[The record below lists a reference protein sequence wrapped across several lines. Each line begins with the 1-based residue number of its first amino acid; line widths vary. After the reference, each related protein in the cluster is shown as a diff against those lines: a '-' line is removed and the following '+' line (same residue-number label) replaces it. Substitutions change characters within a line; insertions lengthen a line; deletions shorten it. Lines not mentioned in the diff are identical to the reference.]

1 MRTYDDEVAVRTRDD
16 GSDGVEPDAFVWRGR
31 LYAVHLV
38 LDRWVQRRPWWRLA
52 FETPTGSPTGSAT
65 GSATGSPSEG
75 PSGALQATRVARG
88 YGADDQ
94 VACADGQVAGADGD
108 VLTDV
113 EEDVWRVEA
122 AVGRARDVRLQAGY
136 GVYDLV
142 RSGTQWR
149 LATVSD

>member
-1 MRTYDDEVAVRTRDD
+1 MRTYDDDVAVRTRDD
-16 GSDGVEPDAFVWRGR
+16 GVDGLEPDAFVWRGR
-31 LYAVHLV
+31 LYVVHHV

-52 FETPTGSPTGSAT
+52 FETPPEVRG
-65 GSATGSPSEG
+65 
-75 PSGALQATRVARG
+75 QAPDQARG
-88 YGADDQ
+88 QARRHAAGTS
-94 VACADGQVAGADGD
+94 VVPDGDVLTD

-122 AVGRARDVRLQAGY
+122 AIGRARDVRLQAGY

>member
-16 GSDGVEPDAFVWRGR
+16 GPDGVEPDAFVWRGR

-52 FETPTGSPTGSAT
+52 FESPTQISTQAPTQTSIEIPG
-65 GSATGSPSEG
+65 GG
-75 PSGALQATRVARG
+75 PSRSAQAARAPRG
-88 YGADDQ
+88 HGVGTQ
-94 VACADGQVAGADGD
+94 VACLDGD

>member
-16 GSDGVEPDAFVWRGR
+16 GADGVEPDAFVWRGR

-52 FETPTGSPTGSAT
+52 FETPVGGPFGDPV
-65 GSATGSPSEG
+65 GN
-75 PSGALQATRVARG
+75 PSGAARTG
-88 YGADDQ
+88 GQ
-94 VACADGQVAGADGD
+94 VACLDGD
-108 VLTDV
+108 VLTDALIDV

>member
-16 GSDGVEPDAFVWRGR
+16 GPDGIEPDAFVWRGR
-31 LYAVHLV
+31 LYAVHHV

-52 FETPTGSPTGSAT
+52 FETPHA
-65 GSATGSPSEG
+65 A
-75 PSGALQATRVARG
+75 PSGPPLGAAREARG
-88 YGADDQ
+88 LAAGTAVGTADS
-94 VACADGQVAGADGD
+94 D
-108 VLTDV
+108 VLADV

-142 RSGTQWR
+142 RSGARWR
-149 LATVSD
+149 LASVSD